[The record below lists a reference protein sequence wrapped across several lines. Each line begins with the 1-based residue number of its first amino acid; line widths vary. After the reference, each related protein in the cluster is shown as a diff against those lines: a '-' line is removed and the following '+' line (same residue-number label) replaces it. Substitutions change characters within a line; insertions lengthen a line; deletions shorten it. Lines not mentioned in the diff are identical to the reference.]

1 MFSTSEVTYTWAH
14 QHLAEL
20 MDKVLEENS
29 VTIISRGG
37 SEPIAM
43 LPAAE
48 LSSILETLHL
58 LRSPANAQRLFQALA
73 RAEAGEG
80 TAQSLDELRAEII
93 GACEQT

>member
-1 MFSTSEVTYTWAH
+1 MLSTSEVNYAWAH

-37 SEPIAM
+37 SDPIAM

-48 LSSILETLHL
+48 LSSMLEAIHIHD
-58 LRSPANAQRLFQALA
+58 FED
-73 RAEAGEG
+73 AE
-80 TAQSLDELRAEII
+80 LDHFASY
-93 GACEQT
+93 TN